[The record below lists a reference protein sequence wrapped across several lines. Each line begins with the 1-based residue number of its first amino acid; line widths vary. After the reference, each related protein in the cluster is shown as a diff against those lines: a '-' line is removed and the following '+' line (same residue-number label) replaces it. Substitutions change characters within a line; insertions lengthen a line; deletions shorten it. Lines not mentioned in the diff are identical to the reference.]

1 MADDDFPDAIMY
13 EMPVSNAGA
22 RCRYIIYEK
31 GLDDGTIQIEAP
43 SAIGGLKSKEYLEIH
58 PMGKMPALVT
68 ETGEAIP
75 ESDTIARWLLYTYA
89 DRSPSFV
96 PADVKEHTLAGI
108 LTRWHDCYLQPIQGA
123 LYKAAPNWG
132 LASRAETVREIVR
145 QLGVMEGLVSESG
158 PYLTGAELSLAD
170 ATVFP
175 TCIFFAF
182 MLPKFGYETDAFF
195 GPKLKRWWEHMTT
208 SEAVAMRIHAE
219 VLGALDGWEA
229 AGRWDTILGAGLRDD
244 APATIFDKIIAKEIP
259 ADVLYEDDKC
269 LAFRDINPAAPTHF
283 LVIPKQR
290 EGLTQLRNATEDHVG
305 LLGHLMLVAGRV
317 ATEQNLEGF
326 RVVVNDG
333 AQGGQEVFHLHL
345 HVLGGRQ
352 MSWPPG

>member
-1 MADDDFPDAIMY
+1 M
-13 EMPVSNAGA
+13 
-22 RCRYIIYEK
+22 
-31 GLDDGTIQIEAP
+31 TIWP
-43 SAIGGLKSKEYLEIH
+43 
-58 PMGKMPALVT
+58 
-68 ETGEAIP
+68 
-75 ESDTIARWLLYTYA
+75 
-89 DRSPSFV
+89 
-96 PADVKEHTLAGI
+96 
-108 LTRWHDCYLQPIQGA
+108 
-123 LYKAAPNWG
+123 PN
-132 LASRAETVREIVR
+132 VRI
-145 QLGVMEGLVSESG
+145 
-158 PYLTGAELSLAD
+158 PYLPYA
-170 ATVFP
+170 
-175 TCIFFAF
+175 
-182 MLPKFGYETDAFF
+182 
-195 GPKLKRWWEHMTT
+195 W
-208 SEAVAMRIHAE
+208 SEAWKKVS
-219 VLGALDGWEA
+219 VLGKLLLAFYIMSLLHLSIFSLTSSLFQA
-229 AGRWDTILGAGLRDD
+229 GAGLRDD

-317 ATEQNLEGF
+317 AKEQGLEGF